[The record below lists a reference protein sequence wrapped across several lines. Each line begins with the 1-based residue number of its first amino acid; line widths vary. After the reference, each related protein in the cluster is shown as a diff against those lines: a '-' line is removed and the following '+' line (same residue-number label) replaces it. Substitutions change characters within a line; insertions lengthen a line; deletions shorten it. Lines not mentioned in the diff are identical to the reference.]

1 MSIIDNNQSR
11 NSKRIAKN
19 TMLLYI
25 RMLITTIVSLFTA
38 RLTLQ
43 LLGVE
48 DYGINNLVS
57 GIIGF
62 MGIVTGTMTSATQRF
77 LAFDLGKN
85 DIVQY
90 RKTYSML
97 LNIFFIYSLFGAI
110 CLEIVGPYVIQHYLV
125 IPPDRLVAAQ
135 WVFQFT
141 IINFILATINIPQTA
156 SIVSYEKMNIYAY
169 FTFIDVF
176 FKLLVVYS
184 LYVTPFDKL
193 ITIGFLTTLMSLVT
207 NGVTYLYCVK
217 KLNGCRYKLYWNYL
231 LFKKIFSY
239 AGWNLFGSITGVMN
253 QQGQAILLNLFY
265 GPVVNAAKA
274 VADKVNSIITSFSV
288 NFYMAVTP
296 QIIKNYASGNIEY
309 MRKIVLSSSRYAF
322 FLLYCLS
329 LPLIANMKA
338 VLFLWLGREQVNY
351 EMVRFC
357 QLLLVYSLINALE
370 QPITQSIRAT
380 GKIKKYQIQVGIL
393 TLMFI
398 PICYIAFKCG
408 LPAYSSMIILS
419 LIYFVVQFVRVYIV
433 KEIINISIFMYIKK
447 VLLPIIFVVI
457 VSSVTTSFINRL
469 GNSDIVDVFCKV
481 ILELICTLVVVFLI
495 GISKQERSLICT
507 YIRKRI
513 GL

>member
-1 MSIIDNNQSR
+1 MSNIDNNQSR

-19 TMLLYI
+19 TMLLYT

-90 RKTYSML
+90 QKSYSML

-110 CLEIVGPYVIQHYLV
+110 CLELVGPYVIQHYLV
-125 IPPDRLVAAQ
+125 IPQDRLVAAQ

-193 ITIGFLTTLMSLVT
+193 ITIGFLTTLMALVT

-217 KLNGCRYKLYWNYL
+217 KLNGCRYQLYWNNI

-274 VADKVNSIITSFSV
+274 IADKVNSIISSFSV

-296 QIIKNYASGNIEY
+296 QIIKSYASGNIEY
-309 MRKIVLSSSRYAF
+309 MRNIVLSSSRYAF

-329 LPLIANMKA
+329 LPLIANMESI
-338 VLFLWLGREQVNY
+338 LYLWLGKEQVNY

-370 QPITQSIRAT
+370 QPVTQSVRAT
-380 GKIKKYQIQVGIL
+380 GKIKKYQIQIGIL

-398 PICYIAFKCG
+398 PICYIAFRIG
-408 LPAYSSMIILS
+408 LPAYTSMVILS
-419 LIYFVVQFVRVYIV
+419 LIYLIAQFVRVYIV
-433 KEIINISIFMYIKK
+433 KGIINISIFMYIKK
-447 VLLPIIFVVI
+447 VLQPIIFVVI
-457 VSSVTTSFINRL
+457 VSSVVTFFINKFD
-469 GNSDIVDVFCKV
+469 NSDILEIFCQIV
-481 ILELICTLVVVFLI
+481 LELISTLVVIFLI
-495 GISKQERSLICT
+495 GMSNRERYLICT
-507 YIRKRI
+507 YIRKSI

>member
-1 MSIIDNNQSR
+1 MSSQSDNN
-11 NSKRIAKN
+11 KRIAKN
-19 TMLLYI
+19 TLMLYV

-77 LAFDLGKN
+77 LAFDLGKKE
-85 DIVQY
+85 ITQY
-90 RKTYSML
+90 RKSYSML
-97 LNIFFIYSLFGAI
+97 LNIFFIYSLIGAVG
-110 CLEIVGPYVIQHYLV
+110 LELVGPYVIQNYLV
-125 IPPDRLVAAQ
+125 IPLDRMVAAQ

-141 IINFILATINIPQTA
+141 IINFMLATINIPQTA

-193 ITIGFLTTLMSLVT
+193 ITIGLLTTLMALVT
-207 NGVTYLYCVK
+207 NGITYTYCVK
-217 KLNGCRYKLYWNYL
+217 KLSGCKYQLYWNNG

-253 QQGQAILLNLFY
+253 QQGQAILLNLFF

-296 QIIKNYASGNIEY
+296 QIIKNYASGNIVY
-309 MRKIVLSSSRYAF
+309 MRKIVMASSRYAF
-322 FLLYCLS
+322 YLLFCLS
-329 LPLIANMKA
+329 LPLIANMRE
-338 VLFLWLGREQVNY
+338 VLYLWLGQEQVSF

-357 QLLLVYSLINALE
+357 QLLLVYSLVNVLE
-370 QPITQSIRAT
+370 QPITQSVRAT
-380 GKIKKYQIQVGIL
+380 GKIKKYQIRVGVL

-408 LPAYSSMIILS
+408 LPAYASMLILS
-419 LIYFVVQFVRVYIV
+419 LIYFFVQFIRIYIV
-433 KEIINISIFMYIKK
+433 KDIIEVTLLMYVKS
-447 VLLPIIFVVI
+447 VLLPILFVVL
-457 VSSVTTSFINRL
+457 VSSISAFLISKIGNPCLVVTFVQGL
-469 GNSDIVDVFCKV
+469 
-481 ILELICTLVVVFLI
+481 LELASTLLVICLF
-495 GISKQERSLICT
+495 GISKGERSMV
-507 YIRKRI
+507 YHYVKKRI
-513 GL
+513 SLNG

>member
-1 MSIIDNNQSR
+1 MSNIDNNQSR

-19 TMLLYI
+19 TMLLYT

-90 RKTYSML
+90 QKSYSML

-110 CLEIVGPYVIQHYLV
+110 CLELVGPYVIQHYLV
-125 IPPDRLVAAQ
+125 IPQDRLVAAQ

-193 ITIGFLTTLMSLVT
+193 ITIGFLTTLMALVT

-217 KLNGCRYKLYWNYL
+217 KLNGCRYQLYWNNI

-274 VADKVNSIITSFSV
+274 IADKVNSIISSFSV

-296 QIIKNYASGNIEY
+296 QIIKSYASGNIEY
-309 MRKIVLSSSRYAF
+309 MRNIVLSSSRYAF

-329 LPLIANMKA
+329 LPLIANMESI
-338 VLFLWLGREQVNY
+338 LYLWLGKEQVNY

-370 QPITQSIRAT
+370 QPVTQSVRAT
-380 GKIKKYQIQVGIL
+380 GKIKKYQIQIGIL
-393 TLMFI
+393 TLTFI
-398 PICYIAFKCG
+398 PICYIAFRIG
-408 LPAYSSMIILS
+408 LPAYTSMVILS
-419 LIYFVVQFVRVYIV
+419 LIYLIAQFVRVYIV
-433 KEIINISIFMYIKK
+433 KGIINISIFMYIKK
-447 VLLPIIFVVI
+447 VLQPIIFVVI
-457 VSSVTTSFINRL
+457 VSSVVTFFINKFD
-469 GNSDIVDVFCKV
+469 NSDILEIFCQIV
-481 ILELICTLVVVFLI
+481 LELISTLVVIFLI
-495 GISKQERSLICT
+495 GMSNRERHLICT
-507 YIRKRI
+507 YIRKSI

>member
-1 MSIIDNNQSR
+1 MSLIENNQSH

-85 DIVQY
+85 NVVQY
-90 RKTYSML
+90 QKSYSML

-110 CLEIVGPYVIQHYLV
+110 CLELVGPYVILHYLV
-125 IPPDRLVAAQ
+125 IPQDRLVAAQ

-193 ITIGFLTTLMSLVT
+193 ITIGFLTTLMALVT
-207 NGVTYLYCVK
+207 NGVTYLYCVN
-217 KLNGCRYKLYWNYL
+217 KLNGCRYQLYWNNI

-253 QQGQAILLNLFY
+253 QEGQAILLNLFY

-274 VADKVNSIITSFSV
+274 VADKVNGIITSFSV

-309 MRKIVLSSSRYAF
+309 MKKIVLSSSRYAF

-329 LPLIANMKA
+329 LPLIANMEPI
-338 VLFLWLGREQVNY
+338 LYLWLGKEQVNF

-357 QLLLVYSLINALE
+357 QLLLIYSLINALE
-370 QPITQSIRAT
+370 QPITQSVRAT
-380 GKIKKYQIQVGIL
+380 GKIKKYQIQIGLL

-398 PICYIAFKCG
+398 PICYIAFKTG
-408 LPAYSSMIILS
+408 LPAYTSMIILS
-419 LIYFVVQFVRVYIV
+419 LIYLVAQFVRIYIV
-433 KEIINISIFMYIKK
+433 KNIINISIYIYIKE

-457 VSSVTTSFINRL
+457 VSSVATFFINKF
-469 GNSDIVDVFCKV
+469 GNSEIVEIFYQIV
-481 ILELICTLVVVFLI
+481 LELICTLVAIFFI
-495 GISKQERSLICT
+495 GISNHERSLICI

>member
-1 MSIIDNNQSR
+1 
-11 NSKRIAKN
+11 
-19 TMLLYI
+19 
-25 RMLITTIVSLFTA
+25 
-38 RLTLQ
+38 
-43 LLGVE
+43 
-48 DYGINNLVS
+48 
-57 GIIGF
+57 
-62 MGIVTGTMTSATQRF
+62 
-77 LAFDLGKN
+77 
-85 DIVQY
+85 
-90 RKTYSML
+90 
-97 LNIFFIYSLFGAI
+97 
-110 CLEIVGPYVIQHYLV
+110 
-125 IPPDRLVAAQ
+125 
-135 WVFQFT
+135 
-141 IINFILATINIPQTA
+141 
-156 SIVSYEKMNIYAY
+156 MNIYAY

-193 ITIGFLTTLMSLVT
+193 ITIGFLTTLMALVT

-217 KLNGCRYKLYWNYL
+217 KLNGCRYQLYWNNI

-274 VADKVNSIITSFSV
+274 VADKVNGIITSFSV

-338 VLFLWLGREQVNY
+338 VLFLWLGEEQVGF

-357 QLLLVYSLINALE
+357 QLLLVYSLVNVLE

-408 LPAYSSMIILS
+408 MPAYTSMIILS
-419 LIYFVVQFVRVYIV
+419 LIYLVVQFVRIYLVKDIIKVSVLVYIKSV
-433 KEIINISIFMYIKK
+433 I
-447 VLLPIIFVVI
+447 LPIIFVVLL
-457 VSSVTTSFINRL
+457 SSASTMFI
-469 GNSDIVDVFCKV
+469 CKIGDSNFIEILIKGV
-481 ILELICTLVVVFLI
+481 LELISTLIVIFI
-495 GISKQERSLICT
+495 FGISRSERDIIFK
-507 YIRKRI
+507 YIKKRT
-513 GL
+513 L